1 MRNIPNK
8 MLKFVVMAL
17 YITSLNTGSNGNCF
31 YIGNETDAILIDAGL
46 SCKETE
52 ARLTRLG
59 LNIKNVRAV
68 FISHEHSD
76 HIKGLPVLAKKH
88 QLPVYITSKTHVSGK
103 QQLPQ
108 HLLNSFCSAQSIV
121 INGLEVTAFPK
132 LHDAAE
138 PHSFTVSYDQVKVG
152 IFTDIGDHC
161 ENLIYHFKQCHA
173 AFLEANYDDQMLAA
187 GNYPY
192 FLKRRISG
200 GHGHLSNK
208 KALDL
213 FLNHRPN
220 FMSHL
225 FLSHLSRENN
235 CPNLVHKLFSDV
247 ADGVEIVVASR
258 LQETP
263 VYHIQQKLVTQ
274 ALAV

>member
-1 MRNIPNK
+1 MS
-8 MLKFVVMAL
+8 L

-31 YIGNETDAILIDAGL
+31 YIGNDEDAVLIDAGL

-59 LNIKNVRAV
+59 LTMHKVRAI

-76 HIKGLPVLAKKH
+76 HIKGLPVLAKKY
-88 QLPVYITSKTHVSGK
+88 QLPIYITAKTHLGGR
-103 QQLPQ
+103 QILPA
-108 HLLNSFCSAQSIV
+108 HLVYAFSSTLPIQIGSLQ
-121 INGLEVTAFPK
+121 VTAFTK

-138 PHSFTVSYDQVKVG
+138 PHSFTISFNNINVG
-152 IFTDIGDHC
+152 VFTDIGDHC

-173 AFLEANYDDQMLAA
+173 VFLEANYDDEMLDK

-192 FLKRRISG
+192 FLKRRIRG
-200 GHGHLSNK
+200 GNGHLSNR

-213 FLNHRPN
+213 FTNHRPD

-235 CPNLVHKLFSDV
+235 CPDLVQRLFNEV
-247 ADGVEIVVASR
+247 ANGVEIIVASR

-263 VYHIQQKLVTQ
+263 VYRIGVNEIKTV
-274 ALAV
+274 LAE

>member
-1 MRNIPNK
+1 MPNKSNK
-8 MLKFVVMAL
+8 MLKFVAMAL
-17 YITSLNTGSNGNCF
+17 YISSLNTGSNGNCF
-31 YIGNETDAILIDAGL
+31 YIGNQTDAILIDAGL

-52 ARLTRLG
+52 ARLARLG
-59 LNIKNVRAV
+59 LDIKNVRAI

-88 QLPVYITSKTHVSGK
+88 QLSVYITAKTHISGK
-103 QQLPQ
+103 QLLPE
-108 HLLNSFCSAQSIV
+108 HLVNSFCSTQSV
-121 INGLEVTAFPK
+121 YINGIEINAFPK

-138 PHSFTVSYDQVKVG
+138 PHSFTITYNKVKVG
-152 IFTDIGDHC
+152 VFTDIGDHC
-161 ENLIYHFKQCHA
+161 ENLISHFKECHA
-173 AFLEANYDDQMLAA
+173 AFLEANYDDEMLTR

-200 GHGHLSNK
+200 GNGHLSNK

-213 FLNHRPN
+213 FKNHRAS

-235 CPNLVHKLFSDV
+235 CPYLVQSLFNEV
-247 ADGVEIVVASR
+247 ADGVEIIVASR

-263 VYHIQQKLVTQ
+263 VYFIQEKVTSQ

>member
-1 MRNIPNK
+1 MI
-8 MLKFVVMAL
+8 KFVAMAL

-88 QLPVYITSKTHVSGK
+88 QLPVYITAKTHVSGK

-108 HLLNSFCSAQSIV
+108 HLLNSFCGAQSIV

-213 FLNHRPN
+213 FLNHRPH

-235 CPNLVHKLFSDV
+235 CPNLVHKLFSEV

>member
-1 MRNIPNK
+1 MS
-8 MLKFVVMAL
+8 L

-31 YIGNETDAILIDAGL
+31 YIGNEEDAVLIDAGL

-59 LNIKNVRAV
+59 LSIQKVRAI

-76 HIKGLPVLAKKH
+76 HIKGLPVLAKKY
-88 QLPVYITSKTHVSGK
+88 QLPIYITAKTHLGGR
-103 QQLPQ
+103 QILPQ
-108 HLLNSFCSAQSIV
+108 HLVCAFSGTLPVEIGS
-121 INGLEVTAFPK
+121 LKVTAFPK

-138 PHSFTVSYDQVKVG
+138 PHSFTISYNDIKIGV
-152 IFTDIGDHC
+152 FTDIGDHC

-173 AFLEANYDDQMLAA
+173 VFLEANYDDEMLDK

-192 FLKRRISG
+192 FLKRRIRG
-200 GHGHLSNK
+200 GNGHLSNQ

-213 FLNHRPN
+213 FVNHRPD

-235 CPNLVHKLFSDV
+235 CPDLVQRLFTEV
-247 ADGVEIVVASR
+247 ANGVEIIVASR

-263 VYHIQQKLVTQ
+263 VYRIGINEIKTV
-274 ALAV
+274 LAE

>member
-1 MRNIPNK
+1 MS
-8 MLKFVVMAL
+8 L
-17 YITSLNTGSNGNCF
+17 YTTSLNTGSNGNCF
-31 YIGNETDAILIDAGL
+31 YIGNDDDAVLIDAGL

-52 ARLTRLG
+52 ARLARLG
-59 LNIKNVRAV
+59 LSMQKVRAI

-76 HIKGLPVLAKKH
+76 HIRGLPVLAKKY
-88 QLPVYITSKTHVSGK
+88 QLPIYITNKTYLHGK
-103 QQLPQ
+103 QLLPQ
-108 HLLNSFCSAQSIV
+108 HLVYGFSGTSTFNIG
-121 INGLEVTAFPK
+121 NLEVTTFPK

-138 PHSFTVSYDQVKVG
+138 PHSFTVTYKDIKIGV
-152 IFTDIGDHC
+152 FTDIGDHC

-173 AFLEANYDDQMLAA
+173 AFLEANYCEEMLQN

-200 GHGHLSNK
+200 GNGHLSNK
-208 KALDL
+208 KALEL
-213 FLNHRPN
+213 FNNHRPD

-235 CPNLVHKLFSDV
+235 CPDLVQRLFNEV
-247 ADGVEIVVASR
+247 ANGVEIIVASR

-263 VYHIQQKLVTQ
+263 VYHIGVAQTKL
-274 ALAV
+274 ALAE